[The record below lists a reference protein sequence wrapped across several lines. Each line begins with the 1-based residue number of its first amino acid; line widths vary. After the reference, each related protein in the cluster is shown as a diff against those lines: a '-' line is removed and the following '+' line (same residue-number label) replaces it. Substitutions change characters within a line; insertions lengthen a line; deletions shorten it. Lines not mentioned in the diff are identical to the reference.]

1 MSNMET
7 AVRVLMDKR
16 GELLGQLERIQ
27 SEQSRVFADLGT
39 IDATIMMLDPTAQ
52 LTEVLPKHLPPL
64 HQAAKGEV
72 IIIAFNILREAKE
85 PISTQEL
92 NLKIMEARNINTHDP
107 NLVAIMRERL
117 HSALRN
123 HRNKGRLRSI
133 KSQDG
138 KYSLWEIVT

>member
-92 NLKIMEARNINTHDP
+92 NLKIM
-107 NLVAIMRERL
+107 
-117 HSALRN
+117 
-123 HRNKGRLRSI
+123 
-133 KSQDG
+133 
-138 KYSLWEIVT
+138 